1 MTNSSTCAGLSR
13 RSMALGVL
21 LLTVLGL
28 GGTTCNR
35 SLLTF
40 SLVGGVQVTSHY
52 LHYLVSSDG
61 AGRGTTNPPRHRN
74 GAGLWRP
81 RPLISSAPLGA
92 PGNSCYEVQRVPSR
106 GSAGAVVSQRLTQRC
121 V

>member
-61 AGRGTTNPPRHRN
+61 AGRGTTNSPRLEERGRFVATTPAHLIRT
-74 GAGLWRP
+74 P
-81 RPLISSAPLGA
+81 RSAREQL
-92 PGNSCYEVQRVPSR
+92 
-106 GSAGAVVSQRLTQRC
+106 L
-121 V
+121 